1 MNRQQLTIQRIARRR
16 QQRERLRALSLR
28 GMFEAVFGG
37 QHRGRRLLALAAAV
51 AVPAMAAPA
60 DWHSLDFGTESGGTP
75 AVAMPFETPGQSFP
89 GSAFFYLQDLPQLDA
104 EHDAGLPPPIETG
117 AHSDA
122 PPAEA
127 TVAGP
132 SARAL
137 IATGSGIDKA
147 RALQCMTLALYYE
160 AANEPTEGQRAV
172 AQVILNR
179 VAHPSYPN
187 SVCGVVFQGSE
198 RKTGCQFSFT
208 CDGSLNRKPA
218 KATWDRA
225 RAVAAASLAGYVHRS
240 IGLATHYHATYVLP
254 YWASSLTNVGTIG
267 LHTFYKWR
275 GVAGRSDA
283 FAARYAG
290 REPIAAPHPRS
301 YADPAG
307 SAPDPVVLAQ
317 AYEAARMKAVATSA
331 PYAPPPAPTYA
342 APVQARGGE
351 RLYAAENLPQASGV
365 KAEYANAGRWIAQPG
380 SVGSAGSAEQSLR

>member
-1 MNRQQLTIQRIARRR
+1 MNRQQATLQRIADRRERRDRRR
-16 QQRERLRALSLR
+16 SLTPRAL
-28 GMFEAVFGG
+28 FEAVFRGP
-37 QHRGRRLLALAAAV
+37 HSGRRLLALAAAV
-51 AVPAMAAPA
+51 AVPAMAAPG
-60 DWHSLDFGTESGGTP
+60 DWRALDFDT
-75 AVAMPFETPGQSFP
+75 AVEAEAAAMPFETPGESFP
-89 GSAFFYLQDLPQLDA
+89 GSAFFYLEDLPQLALD
-104 EHDAGLPPPIETG
+104 HDAGPPPPIETG

-122 PPAEA
+122 EPAR
-127 TVAGP
+127 TDTLAGP
-132 SARAL
+132 AARAFL
-137 IATGSGIDKA
+137 GSGTGIDKA

-160 AANEPTEGQRAV
+160 SANEPTEGQRAV

-218 KATWDRA
+218 KASWDRA
-225 RAVAAASLAGYVHRS
+225 RGVAAASLAGYVYAP

-290 REPIAAPHPRS
+290 REPVAAPHPRS
-301 YADPAG
+301 YTDPAG

-317 AYEAARMKAVATSA
+317 AYEAARMKAVAASA
-331 PYAPPPAPTYA
+331 AYAPPPPPVYA
-342 APVQARGGE
+342 APVQARGGD
-351 RLYAAENLPQASGV
+351 RLYAAENLPQTGTV
-365 KAEYANAGRWIAQPG
+365 KAEYANSGRWIAQPG
-380 SVGSAGSAEQSLR
+380 ATPAADVNAR